1 MALRLLLSN
10 RIIIPQRAVFTRF
23 CRYYTPLTFD
33 YRSNTTLPHVL
44 NSSIYCPSLKI
55 NAKLLSVN
63 HTHLLTFQSASLSS
77 SSSDSNAP
85 SSPSDGNSSS
95 SSSSFSSSN
104 DGKSRDDD
112 GDGGNEQGDAT
123 VPVVIQPGNPLMP
136 VEVPENYPIVPLIP
150 VTRHPLFPKFIKM
163 LEITNKDLMDLIR
176 RKVKLNQPYAGIFL
190 RKETPETTTTTAT
203 TGEKPPAESPKE
215 KEKEK
220 EKNANIVSSDVIKNL
235 DEVYKIGS
243 FVQIHE
249 VHDMGDRLRM
259 IVMAHRRIKIV
270 GLVSD
275 EIAVEDVDRR
285 RPPPTPTKSNGNRRR
300 QRRKD
305 DPVVA
310 AEEPISEPTSPSVS
324 EEPIVVNKILL
335 VNTENVKHDE
345 YTQTPE
351 LKALTAELVKTIRDI
366 VALNPFYR
374 ESIAA
379 LIHSGQRADHP
390 VYLSDLGAAL
400 TSAEGAE
407 QQAVMEEMN
416 IPNRLMLTLNL
427 LKKELEMSRLQQK
440 IGKEVEEKVNKQ
452 HRK

>member
-10 RIIIPQRAVFTRF
+10 RIIIPQRTVFTRF

-33 YRSNTTLPHVL
+33 YRSNTTSPYVL
-44 NSSIYCPSLKI
+44 NSSIYCPSLKT
-55 NAKLLSVN
+55 NAKLLSAN
-63 HTHLLTFQSASLSS
+63 YTHFLTLKSASLSS
-77 SSSDSNAP
+77 SSSSSSSDGNAP
-85 SSPSDGNSSS
+85 SAPSDGN

-112 GDGGNEQGDAT
+112 GDGGNEQADAT

-203 TGEKPPAESPKE
+203 TGEKPSAESPKE

-220 EKNANIVSSDVIKNL
+220 EKNANIVSADVIKNL

-285 RPPPTPTKSNGNRRR
+285 RSPSPPTKSNGNRRR
-300 QRRKD
+300 QRRKGR
-305 DPVVA
+305 
-310 AEEPISEPTSPSVS
+310 
-324 EEPIVVNKILL
+324 
-335 VNTENVKHDE
+335 HD
-345 YTQTPE
+345 
-351 LKALTAELVKTIRDI
+351 
-366 VALNPFYR
+366 
-374 ESIAA
+374 
-379 LIHSGQRADHP
+379 
-390 VYLSDLGAAL
+390 
-400 TSAEGAE
+400 
-407 QQAVMEEMN
+407 
-416 IPNRLMLTLNL
+416 
-427 LKKELEMSRLQQK
+427 
-440 IGKEVEEKVNKQ
+440 
-452 HRK
+452 

>member
-44 NSSIYCPSLKI
+44 NSSIYCPSLKT

-63 HTHLLTFQSASLSS
+63 HTHFLTFQSASLSS
-77 SSSDSNAP
+77 SSSDGNAP
-85 SSPSDGNSSS
+85 SGPSDGNSS

-112 GDGGNEQGDAT
+112 GDGGNEQADAT

-190 RKETPETTTTTAT
+190 RKETPETTTTTNTTAT
-203 TGEKPPAESPKE
+203 TGEKPSAESPKE

-220 EKNANIVSSDVIKNL
+220 EKNANIVSADVIKNL

-285 RPPPTPTKSNGNRRR
+285 RPPPPSPTKSNGNRRR
-300 QRRKD
+300 QRRKGRHD
-305 DPVVA
+305 SNLQVQR
-310 AEEPISEPTSPSVS
+310 PISFF
-324 EEPIVVNKILL
+324 
-335 VNTENVKHDE
+335 
-345 YTQTPE
+345 
-351 LKALTAELVKTIRDI
+351 R
-366 VALNPFYR
+366 
-374 ESIAA
+374 
-379 LIHSGQRADHP
+379 
-390 VYLSDLGAAL
+390 
-400 TSAEGAE
+400 
-407 QQAVMEEMN
+407 
-416 IPNRLMLTLNL
+416 
-427 LKKELEMSRLQQK
+427 
-440 IGKEVEEKVNKQ
+440 
-452 HRK
+452 